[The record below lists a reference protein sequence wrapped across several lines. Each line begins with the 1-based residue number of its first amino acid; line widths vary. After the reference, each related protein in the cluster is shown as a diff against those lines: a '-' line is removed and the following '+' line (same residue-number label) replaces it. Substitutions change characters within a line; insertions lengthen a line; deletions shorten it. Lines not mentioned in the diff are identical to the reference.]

1 MAKKDFKSMIKI
13 NTYEDIFGGP
23 VTLNEVQYVDLKLLH
38 DFKDHPYQVKD
49 DEDMEKLVESIKE
62 QGILDPAIVRY
73 RDEGGYEIISGH
85 RRHHAAIRAG
95 LRDMPVIIRDI
106 DDDAATLAMVDAN
119 LHREK
124 LLPSEKAFAYK
135 MKMEALSHQG
145 KNDSTSR
152 QIVGKLETAD
162 IIGEGT
168 GTSGRQI
175 QRYIRLNELNPKL
188 QRLVDERKMGI
199 TPAVEVSYLSPAEQ
213 DLLMETIESEQT
225 TPSLSQ
231 AQKMRKMSKE
241 GSLNE
246 DTMLDLMQAQKK
258 PEGMDIVLRYPT
270 MNSMN
275 LSCSQ
280 RMGKRSEKGQ
290 VQTDEKMYFHSYF
303 NSYDCGYDRII
314 FRVCN
319 EPKIYDRILRSD
331 GSALY

>member
-106 DDDAATLAMVDAN
+106 DDDSATLAMVDAN

-135 MKMEALSHQG
+135 MKMEALSRQG
-145 KNDSTSR
+145 KRTDLTSN
-152 QIVGKLETAD
+152 QVGGKLSSAKEV
-162 IIGEGT
+162 GEGV
-168 GTSGRQI
+168 GDSENQVR
-175 QRYIRLNELNPKL
+175 RFIRLTNL
-188 QRLVDERKMGI
+188 
-199 TPAVEVSYLSPAEQ
+199 
-213 DLLMETIESEQT
+213 ESELLAMVDSKSIKFMPGVELSYMSKEDQNALISVIEKEGVYPT
-225 TPSLSQ
+225 LSQ
-231 AQKMRKMSKE
+231 AKELRQLSKDGECTEAAIFKTLALGNRKE
-241 GSLNE
+241 RR
-246 DTMLDLMQAQKK
+246 
-258 PEGMDIVLRYPT
+258 IVLGEDILMR
-270 MNSMN
+270 
-275 LSCSQ
+275 
-280 RMGKRSEKGQ
+280 
-290 VQTDEKMYFHSYF
+290 YFHA
-303 NSYDCGYDRII
+303 DMTDDEMKRII
-314 FRVCN
+314 IRLLDDWA
-319 EPKIYDRILRSD
+319 EGRR
-331 GSALY
+331 

>member
-106 DDDAATLAMVDAN
+106 DDDSATLAMVVAN

-135 MKMEALSHQG
+135 MKMEALSRQG
-145 KNDSTSR
+145 KRTDLTSN
-152 QIVGKLETAD
+152 QVGGKLSSAKEV
-162 IIGEGT
+162 GEGV
-168 GTSGRQI
+168 GDSENQVR
-175 QRYIRLNELNPKL
+175 RFIRLTNL
-188 QRLVDERKMGI
+188 
-199 TPAVEVSYLSPAEQ
+199 
-213 DLLMETIESEQT
+213 ESELLAMVDSKSIKFMPGVELSYMSKEDQNALISVIEKEGVYPT
-225 TPSLSQ
+225 LSQ
-231 AQKMRKMSKE
+231 AKELRQLSKDGECTEAAIFKTLALGNRKE
-241 GSLNE
+241 RR
-246 DTMLDLMQAQKK
+246 
-258 PEGMDIVLRYPT
+258 IVLGEDILMR
-270 MNSMN
+270 
-275 LSCSQ
+275 
-280 RMGKRSEKGQ
+280 
-290 VQTDEKMYFHSYF
+290 YFHA
-303 NSYDCGYDRII
+303 DMTDDEMKRII
-314 FRVCN
+314 IRLLDDWA
-319 EPKIYDRILRSD
+319 EGRR
-331 GSALY
+331 